1 MTSDAAPAAPTNPG
15 LGALFVGF
23 LTISIQAFGGVLPWA
38 RRVIVE
44 RRGWLSPAEFTD
56 MLSLCQFLPGPN
68 MINLAVALGVR
79 FRGIPGA
86 IAAFA
91 GLIGVPMVIVLLLVT
106 LYEGIG
112 PSPAVDDTL
121 GAIAAAAAG
130 LMIATTAK
138 IAEPFFRAR
147 DWRAILIAAI
157 GFLAVGIFR
166 WPLLWVL
173 FVLAPLGVAAYW
185 RWRR

>member
-1 MTSDAAPAAPTNPG
+1 MTRDAVPAPPPDPG

-23 LTISIQAFGGVLPWA
+23 LTISLQAFGGVLPWA

-68 MINLAVALGVR
+68 MINMAVALGVR
-79 FRGIPGA
+79 YRGIPGA
-86 IAAFA
+86 LAAFG
-91 GLIGVPMVIVLLLVT
+91 GLMGVPVAIVLLLVT
-106 LYEGIG
+106 LYERIG
-112 PSPAVDDTL
+112 PSPAVDAVL
-121 GAIAAAAAG
+121 GAVAAAAAG

-147 DWRAILIAAI
+147 DRRAIAIAAI

-173 FVLAPLGVAAYW
+173 VVLAPVGVAAYW